1 MKYTKR
7 STGKKA
13 KIKQVP
19 YKKVQSQRF
28 ALQELLKQFLLV
40 YRYCT
45 SIFLF
50 HKKVQSQR
58 FAMCTATVRAFS
70 YSIKKRPLL
79 FCERRSDRFFSVI
92 DSCQNLCF
100 INLFVLFFSNDTEF
114 KNFVSLHTFLH
125 TNQIRSPGYANR
137 HTCCN
142 YSKII
147 LFDISFFLRL
157 IHCMK
162 K

>member
-28 ALQELLKQFLLV
+28 A
-40 YRYCT
+40 
-45 SIFLF
+45 
-50 HKKVQSQR
+50 
-58 FAMCTATVRAFS
+58 MCTATVRAFS
-70 YSIKKRPLL
+70 YIVKKRPLL
-79 FCERRSDRFFSVI
+79 FCERRSDRFFSVV

>member
-28 ALQELLKQFLLV
+28 A
-40 YRYCT
+40 
-45 SIFLF
+45 
-50 HKKVQSQR
+50 
-58 FAMCTATVRAFS
+58 MCTATVRAFS
-70 YSIKKRPLL
+70 HHVRLVDIHDPQKYRPLL